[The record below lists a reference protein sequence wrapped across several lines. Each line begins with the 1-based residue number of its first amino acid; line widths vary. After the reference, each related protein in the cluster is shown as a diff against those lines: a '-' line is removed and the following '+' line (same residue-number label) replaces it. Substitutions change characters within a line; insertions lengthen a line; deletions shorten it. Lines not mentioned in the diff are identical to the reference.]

1 MTVQN
6 IVSTP
11 QAENTSANPSRA
23 DGYLSAWSLPVSG
36 KEFGAVA
43 EGTYFT
49 AITPTS
55 GTGLLGHAAPTTFDQ
70 TKAFLYLYN
79 AGTTKSIYPQFVTFT
94 ETAASVGGTTGGLRI
109 VPVIDFGNRYGGSGG
124 TALTVVN
131 NNSASSNTT
140 GATTCVAGA
149 PVLTA
154 ATANARNL
162 GDIVFRQ
169 TLNDII
175 GDKFT
180 IVFGA
185 TSAMGNVASQ
195 VATLAEFSQVTVP
208 IAIGPG
214 ASLGLHIWRA
224 SMSTGP
230 TLEVQMG
237 WIER

>member
-6 IVSTP
+6 LVTTP
-11 QAENTSANPSRA
+11 QAENTAANPSRA
-23 DGYLSAWSLPVSG
+23 DGYLSAWTVPVSG

-43 EGTYFT
+43 EGSYFT
-49 AITPTS
+49 AISGTS

-70 TKAFLYLYN
+70 TKAFIYLYN
-79 AGTTKSIYPQFVTFT
+79 GGSKTIYPQFVTLT

-109 VPVIDFGNRYGGSGG
+109 VPVIDYGNRYVSGG

-140 GATTCVAGA
+140 GAAVIYGGAALLAAG
-149 PVLTA
+149 
-154 ATANARNL
+154 TANSRNL

-169 TLNDII
+169 TLIDII

-185 TSAMGNVASQ
+185 TSATGNVASV
-195 VATLAEFSQVTVP
+195 VATLAEFSTVTVP
-208 IAIGPG
+208 IAIGPN

-230 TLEVQMG
+230 TLEIQMG